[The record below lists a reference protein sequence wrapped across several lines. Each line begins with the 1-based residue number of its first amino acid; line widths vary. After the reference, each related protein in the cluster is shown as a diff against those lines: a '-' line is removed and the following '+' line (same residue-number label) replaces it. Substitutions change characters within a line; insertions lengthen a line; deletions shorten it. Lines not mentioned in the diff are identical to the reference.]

1 MVKRSLWTV
10 LVLVTVFA
18 AWAQAAWAQE
28 EDGSAESLPIT
39 VENAADVTLHM
50 ALTGGHADE
59 VNAVAFSPDGA
70 RIASA
75 GEDTAL
81 VLWDAASGEQLAVSY
96 EHFSFIKSVDFHPQ
110 DADRL
115 LTGSWDRTLIVWD
128 VSGEMPVAAEM
139 IQGAP
144 AVVEDASYSPDAA
157 LLAYGVGD
165 GTARVYDLAAG
176 EERYRFQLDA
186 LQVTDVA
193 FSPDGMLLGAAGGFP
208 DTHASLFDL
217 DSGALAFQMVGHEG
231 GVLSLAFNPD
241 STLLV
246 TGGDDS
252 ALVFWPLSTEESADA
267 VSEDGARVAA
277 GEDAVFSLPDWPVE
291 LAFSP
296 DGTVLAVALA
306 DGTIQLWDVALRE
319 LLVTFV
325 AHDGMVKSVAFNP
338 EGTRL
343 ASAGS
348 DGLVM
353 VWAVAVSAVD
363 AE

>member
-1 MVKRSLWTV
+1 MVKHNFWTA
-10 LVLVTVFA
+10 LVLAMVYA

-28 EDGSAESLPIT
+28 DDGSNEPLPIR
-39 VENAADVTLHM
+39 VENAADVTLYL

-128 VSGEMPVAAEM
+128 LSGDTPAVAEM

-176 EERYRFQLDA
+176 EEQHRFRLDS
-186 LQVTDVA
+186 LQVTDVV
-193 FSPDGMLLGAAGGFP
+193 FSPDGQMLAAAGGFP

-217 DSGALAFQMVGHEG
+217 DRGTLAFQMLGHDG

-241 STLLV
+241 GTLLV
-246 TGGDDS
+246 SGGDDS
-252 ALVFWPLSTEESADA
+252 VLIFWPIDQDTNADDETLTVERRA
-267 VSEDGARVAA
+267 DTAA
-277 GEDAVFSLPDWPVE
+277 LFPLPDWPVE

-296 DGTVLAVALA
+296 DGMVLAVALA

-319 LLVTFV
+319 LLVTFT
-325 AHDGMVKSVAFNP
+325 AHDGMVNAVVFNP
-338 EGTRL
+338 QGTRL

-353 VWAVAVSAVD
+353 VWAVGAPAAD
-363 AE
+363 AQ